1 MDLSPEHHDKD
12 QSLVPWQSIVDG
24 PSWLRYRANKREII
38 IQPFDVRESRLLSR
52 LHAESI
58 VSMMNAGGGGGGG
71 GSISSVGDGDGD
83 GDQVTN
89 STKKRSRTNSFS
101 EAVVAADDDDVSMM
115 KSNNN
120 TELTHTPPIISSG
133 GIGTT
138 GSATGSASGGG
149 RHHVIR
155 SKATKSKYM
164 EVPLYIKVVELMEQI
179 GKKIIGV
186 DVNHL
191 VLYIIALTPGQ
202 SIKDID
208 RDDLYSC
215 KPVTLLSSP
224 QQQQGGGGG
233 EQQQQLLLET
243 TLNDVILEQK
253 INSRLSTKYAIFY
266 KVLPY
271 ALYDLQ
277 SKVVFKRTKR
287 FTDFVIVDE
296 RLRYWRRL
304 YLGSLFW
311 MD

>member
-58 VSMMNAGGGGGGG
+58 VSMLNAGRGGGANTTT
-71 GSISSVGDGDGD
+71 IGDGDGD
-83 GDQVTN
+83 VDRDHVTN
-89 STKKRSRTNSFS
+89 STKKRIRTNSFS
-101 EAVVAADDDDVSMM
+101 EAATDDVSM
-115 KSNNN
+115 KSSSNSS
-120 TELTHTPPIISSG
+120 TEVTHTPPVSSSRS
-133 GIGTT
+133 TT
-138 GSATGSASGGG
+138 ASSSTSASAGKGG

-155 SKATKSKYM
+155 SKAVKSKCM

-179 GKKIIGV
+179 GKIIGV
-186 DVNHL
+186 DVNHI
-191 VLYIIALTPGQ
+191 VLYIIPLAPGLT
-202 SIKDID
+202 IKDVD

-215 KPVTLLSSP
+215 KPVTLLNPP
-224 QQQQGGGGG
+224 QQLPHGGIG
-233 EQQQQLLLET
+233 EQQLVPEV

-253 INSRLSTKYAIFY
+253 LVCRLSTKYAIFY

-277 SKVVFKRTKR
+277 LKVVYKRTKR
-287 FTDFVIVDE
+287 FADFIIVDE

-304 YLGSLFW
+304 YLG
-311 MD
+311 